1 MPKKLSIP
9 VTLTLTDLPEVRVM
23 VEHLEQAVELLA
35 DIAPANRAHGWH
47 QEECWWTVDE
57 WRDSKAWDLAAE
69 RHPFPP
75 PAERPEDWWSSGQAH
90 AIEEARRAAAAEI
103 APTLGEPTVEDLC
116 DDACPYPKI
125 RRLLEQ
131 IAGKEET

>member
-23 VEHLEQAVELLA
+23 VEHLEQAVELLT
-35 DIAPANRAHGWH
+35 DIAPTNRAHGWH
-47 QEECWWTVDE
+47 QEECWWTVDD
-57 WRDSKAWDLAAE
+57 WRESRAFDLAVEELPTPTDADD
-69 RHPFPP
+69 PGWWQS
-75 PAERPEDWWSSGQAH
+75 PEAGDLFRQR
-90 AIEEARRAAAAEI
+90 EARAAEI